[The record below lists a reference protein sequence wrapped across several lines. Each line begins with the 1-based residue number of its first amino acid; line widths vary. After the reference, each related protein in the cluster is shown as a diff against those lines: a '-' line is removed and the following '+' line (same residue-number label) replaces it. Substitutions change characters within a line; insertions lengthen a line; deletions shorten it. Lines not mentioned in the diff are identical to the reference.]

1 MKRFLQWWKGQP
13 VLGISLLAA
22 LVSMCFVPP
31 DAGYLSYCNRAVL
44 IQLFCLMLTVAGLR
58 SIGVFEQVTQNLLKR
73 AGTVRRVGLFLV
85 QLCFFSAML
94 VTKDV
99 ALLTFVPLTLLLF
112 RDIGDEKSRIQV
124 VVLETA
130 AANLG
135 SMMTPVGNPQNLY
148 LYAAYQL
155 HTGDF
160 FRTMLPAGVLSW
172 LVLLGLSFLLP
183 KTPCAGKPGETTLP
197 VIPKKP
203 AAVYLLLFLVCL
215 LTVFRVIPDWL
226 CLVLTAVLVFLC
238 DKKLFAQADYCLLG
252 TFVCFFVFVGNI
264 ARVDAGQGAVG
275 LGGAFTVH
283 QQCAGGCD
291 AVRLYG
297 KCKGAAAGRE
307 PGRSGNTYR
316 LSGESDLLSV
326 LQQGGAFPSGK
337 IPGHFL
343 CRELRDA
350 GGPAGSRLATAAVL
364 LGRFPHTPDTG
375 HPADAP
381 APWSRQGAV
390 RGRR

>member
-94 VTKDV
+94 VTNDV

-112 RDIGDEKSRIQV
+112 RDIGDEKSRIRV
-124 VVLETA
+124 IVLETA

-226 CLVLTAVLVFLC
+226 CLVLTAVLVFFC

-264 ARVDAGQGAVG
+264 ARVDAVRAFFARRDAGQGTVG

-283 QQCAGGCD
+283 QQCAR
-291 AVRLYG
+291 RL
-297 KCKGAAAGRE
+297 
-307 PGRSGNTYR
+307 
-316 LSGESDLLSV
+316 
-326 LQQGGAFPSGK
+326 
-337 IPGHFL
+337 
-343 CRELRDA
+343 
-350 GGPAGSRLATAAVL
+350 
-364 LGRFPHTPDTG
+364 
-375 HPADAP
+375 
-381 APWSRQGAV
+381 
-390 RGRR
+390 

>member
-73 AGTVRRVGLFLV
+73 AGTVRRVGIFLI

-94 VTKDV
+94 VTNDV

-112 RDIGDEKSRIQV
+112 EEIDDEKSRIWV
-124 VVLETA
+124 IVLETA

-155 HTGDF
+155 HTTDF
-160 FRTMLPAGVLSW
+160 FRTMLPTGAVSYALLWELSA
-172 LVLLGLSFLLP
+172 FLP
-183 KTPCAGKPGETTLP
+183 KTPCTSKPHAA
-197 VIPKKP
+197 PKQFPRKP
-203 AAVYLLLFLVCL
+203 AAGYLLLFVLCL
-215 LTVFRVIPDWL
+215 LTVFRVLPDWVCLIAAIAVGLL
-226 CLVLTAVLVFLC
+226 CNR
-238 DKKLFAQADYCLLG
+238 KLFAQVDYCLLG

-264 ARVDAGQGAVG
+264 ARIEPVREFFADIMLGRELWISAALSQCISNVPAAVMLSGFTRNAKALLLGVNLGG
-275 LGGAFTVH
+275 LGTPIASLASLISYQFYSKAKRPKPLKYLAVFSAVNFGMLAF
-283 QQCAGGCD
+283 
-291 AVRLYG
+291 
-297 KCKGAAAGRE
+297 
-307 PGRSGNTYR
+307 
-316 LSGESDLLSV
+316 LLLIGW
-326 LQQGGAFPSGK
+326 LQL
-337 IPGHFL
+337 GHSISL
-343 CRELRDA
+343 
-350 GGPAGSRLATAAVL
+350 
-364 LGRFPHTPDTG
+364 
-375 HPADAP
+375 
-381 APWSRQGAV
+381 
-390 RGRR
+390 

>member
-94 VTKDV
+94 VTNDV

-112 RDIGDEKSRIQV
+112 RDIGDEKSRIRV
-124 VVLETA
+124 IVLETA

-160 FRTMLPAGVLSW
+160 SAPCSLPA
-172 LVLLGLSFLLP
+172 
-183 KTPCAGKPGETTLP
+183 C
-197 VIPKKP
+197 
-203 AAVYLLLFLVCL
+203 
-215 LTVFRVIPDWL
+215 
-226 CLVLTAVLVFLC
+226 
-238 DKKLFAQADYCLLG
+238 
-252 TFVCFFVFVGNI
+252 
-264 ARVDAGQGAVG
+264 
-275 LGGAFTVH
+275 
-283 QQCAGGCD
+283 
-291 AVRLYG
+291 
-297 KCKGAAAGRE
+297 
-307 PGRSGNTYR
+307 
-316 LSGESDLLSV
+316 
-326 LQQGGAFPSGK
+326 
-337 IPGHFL
+337 
-343 CRELRDA
+343 
-350 GGPAGSRLATAAVL
+350 
-364 LGRFPHTPDTG
+364 
-375 HPADAP
+375 
-381 APWSRQGAV
+381 
-390 RGRR
+390 

>member
-73 AGTVRRVGLFLV
+73 AGTVRCVGLFLV

-94 VTKDV
+94 VTNDV

-112 RDIGDEKSRIQV
+112 RDIGDEKSRIRV
-124 VVLETA
+124 IVLETA

-160 FRTMLPAGVLSW
+160 FRTMLPAGVLSCW
-172 LVLLGLSFLLP
+172 CFWDCRSCCRKNLCRKTGGNGLACHPEKAGGGVSAAVPGVSAYRVPGDPGLAL
-183 KTPCAGKPGETTLP
+183 PCADCRAG
-197 VIPKKP
+197 
-203 AAVYLLLFLVCL
+203 
-215 LTVFRVIPDWL
+215 
-226 CLVLTAVLVFLC
+226 VFL
-238 DKKLFAQADYCLLG
+238 
-252 TFVCFFVFVGNI
+252 
-264 ARVDAGQGAVG
+264 
-275 LGGAFTVH
+275 
-283 QQCAGGCD
+283 
-291 AVRLYG
+291 
-297 KCKGAAAGRE
+297 
-307 PGRSGNTYR
+307 
-316 LSGESDLLSV
+316 
-326 LQQGGAFPSGK
+326 
-337 IPGHFL
+337 
-343 CRELRDA
+343 
-350 GGPAGSRLATAAVL
+350 
-364 LGRFPHTPDTG
+364 
-375 HPADAP
+375 
-381 APWSRQGAV
+381 
-390 RGRR
+390 

>member
-73 AGTVRRVGLFLV
+73 AGTVRRVGMFLV

-94 VTKDV
+94 VTNDV

-112 RDIGDEKSRIQV
+112 QEIGDEKSRIWV
-124 VVLETA
+124 IVLETA

-155 HTGDF
+155 HTADF

-172 LVLLGLSFLLP
+172 LILLGLSFLLP
-183 KTPCAGKPGETTLP
+183 KTPCAGKPVETASSA
-197 VIPKKP
+197 IPKKP
-203 AAVYLLLFLVCL
+203 AAVYLLLFLACLLHELGHLAMLLLFHRHVQTVSLCGAGALFVPSAACGAYWQDILVSLAGPAVNLLLGTAFLWGDRGSVSGMLHLGLGLFNLLPYARLDGGAVCRSVFSVCGCLPEQTERLQNGIAVL
-215 LTVFRVIPDWL
+215 LTV
-226 CLVLTAVLVFLC
+226 
-238 DKKLFAQADYCLLG
+238 LLG
-252 TFVCFFVFVGNI
+252 TVCWQF
-264 ARVDAGQGAVG
+264 
-275 LGGAFTVH
+275 
-283 QQCAGGCD
+283 
-291 AVRLYG
+291 RLQNLPFCLMCVY
-297 KCKGAAAGRE
+297 
-307 PGRSGNTYR
+307 
-316 LSGESDLLSV
+316 LLWIQLWESH
-326 LQQGGAFPSGK
+326 A
-337 IPGHFL
+337 
-343 CRELRDA
+343 
-350 GGPAGSRLATAAVL
+350 
-364 LGRFPHTPDTG
+364 
-375 HPADAP
+375 
-381 APWSRQGAV
+381 
-390 RGRR
+390 